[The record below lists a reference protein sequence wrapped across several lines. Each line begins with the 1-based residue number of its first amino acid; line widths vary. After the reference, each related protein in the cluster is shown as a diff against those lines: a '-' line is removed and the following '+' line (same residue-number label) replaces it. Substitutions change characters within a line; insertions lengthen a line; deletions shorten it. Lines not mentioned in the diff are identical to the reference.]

1 MVLSQEE
8 FDGCRRAFLSVDKE
22 RSGTIDV
29 WELRQVLEAL
39 GQKPTK
45 DKLFHIVS
53 EFDKTM
59 SGNLDFAEFL
69 KIIEYQQEDAEI
81 RDDEGD
87 MIAAFVACGG
97 DPNKGGHVR
106 RETLIKIIKYDFGLT
121 IDIEAL
127 INNVDVNESG
137 EIEFEEFKLLLT

>member
-87 MIAAFVACGG
+87 MIAAFGM
-97 DPNKGGHVR
+97 
-106 RETLIKIIKYDFGLT
+106 IIYSLMYSFICKYLHM
-121 IDIEAL
+121 IMCIY
-127 INNVDVNESG
+127 
-137 EIEFEEFKLLLT
+137 